1 MAQYKKYGKSTNL
14 VYTLSTL
21 LAVSLLCVLGL
32 LTLLVQTRPAPAEEA
47 PPPQEAAGD
56 SVPVS
61 APAPP
66 AEPEQPAEKEKPAGE
81 RTAWEILADARLI
94 THGMGEV
101 DGITTLNCLE
111 GFLTQYEA
119 GVRVFEADLRL
130 TRDCQVVLRHDW
142 WHADWQEGI
151 SWARIPTRE
160 KFVSSPILGRYTPLS
175 FRDLLLLMEEYPDIC
190 IITDTKF
197 TDAEIVKLQFEAMV
211 RDGAELGLSYLFDRM
226 IIQVYDQLMFRVVD
240 SVRHF
245 DYYIYTLY
253 TDGFARTEAD
263 FREKADFCAENGIM
277 GITMW
282 DYWWREDYASIARE
296 KGLKVFAHT
305 VNDPEQ
311 ALALLAEGV
320 SAVYTDELTPGDL
333 AEEPETYPICSATC
347 LIRIRISSLTP
358 GFPDS
363 AFDTATLLTPT
374 LAAISANVTPL
385 AISIPPVPAICT
397 RKPAG
402 FRTNPQK
409 YF

>member
-111 GFLTQYEA
+111 GFQAQYGQ
-119 GVRVFEADLRL
+119 GVRVFEVDLRL
-130 TRDCQVVLRHDW
+130 TADQQVVLRHDW
-142 WHADWQEGI
+142 RAGWQSGI
-151 SWARIPTRE
+151 SEISIPTMKEFLSR
-160 KFVSSPILGRYTPLS
+160 PILRKYTPLS

-190 IITDTKF
+190 VITDTKF
-197 TDAEIVKLQFEAMV
+197 TDAEVVTLQFRSML
-211 RDGAELGLSYLFDRM
+211 RDAEELGLSYLFDRM

-305 VNDPEQ
+305 VNDPE
-311 ALALLAEGV
+311 AARSLLDGGV
-320 SAVYTDELTPGDL
+320 SGIYTD
-333 AEEPETYPICSATC
+333 
-347 LIRIRISSLTP
+347 SLTP
-358 GFPDS
+358 ADLEG
-363 AFDTATLLTPT
+363 TPEE
-374 LAAISANVTPL
+374 AAPEGD
-385 AISIPPVPAICT
+385 PVSEEGEP
-397 RKPAG
+397 
-402 FRTNPQK
+402 
-409 YF
+409 